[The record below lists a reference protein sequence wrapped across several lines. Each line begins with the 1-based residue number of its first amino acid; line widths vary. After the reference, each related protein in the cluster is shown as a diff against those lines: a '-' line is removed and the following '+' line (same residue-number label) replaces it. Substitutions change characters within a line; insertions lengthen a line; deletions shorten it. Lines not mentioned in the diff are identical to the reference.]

1 MKQVERDMNRC
12 LTLVRNKIR
21 EKGFTQLEVQAALGW
36 GRSYISQLFT
46 GTKKLR
52 IEQLLL
58 ILNVIEVD
66 PAQFFG
72 ELYDLAGLPGPGRQD
87 LGAPE
92 ARLPTELERAQSL
105 LKAMVQLLLD
115 KRIITS
121 IDLRVAEVEAMLES
135 RLARG
140 EGVSDQGALSEPGN
154 AR

>member
-1 MKQVERDMNRC
+1 MKQVERDTNRC
-12 LTLVRNKIR
+12 LTLLRNKIR
-21 EKGFTQLEVQAALGW
+21 EKGFTQLEVQAVLGW

-52 IEQLLL
+52 IEQVLL

-72 ELYDLAGLPGPGRQD
+72 ELYDLPGPGRQD

-92 ARLPTELERAQSL
+92 ARLPIELERAQSQ

-121 IDLRVAEVEAMLES
+121 IDLKAAEVEAMLES

-140 EGVSDQGALSEPGN
+140 EGVSDQGAVSEPGN